1 MRRWAVETAEEQA
14 GRVHGSGADLIS
26 VYLADGLIDE
36 AWSAAERFGARSAW
50 KTLADAS
57 ATSRPR
63 EAAGLYRP
71 EDRRQ
76 ASPRRTR
83 VYPQGGPHAC
93 RDAQLV

>member
-1 MRRWAVETAEEQA
+1 MRRWAVETAEEEA

-36 AWSAAERFGARSAW
+36 AWSAAERFGAGSAW
-50 KTLADAS
+50 KILADAS

-63 EAAGLYRP
+63 EAAGPYRP
-71 EDRRQ
+71 QID
-76 ASPRRTR
+76 AKLLHAAPGSTP
-83 VYPQGGPHAC
+83 GGPHAC